1 MNIMLPESHEWEMRP
16 RWWMNIS
23 IVRLFPWNYA
33 EEQNQESRFWNK
45 YLFGQYFIFST
56 TYYLH
61 KIRLQDDKTLHHCN
75 IINNKHAQII
85 FLVGVPVHC
94 SKRGNKILHRLHTL
108 YIVDDTIQMMLKKN
122 IYLVR
127 RWPPCVLMVGLLF
140 SWYLGFIIK
149 WNTMKTKKTNETFI
163 LVIYFLHDYKQRLW

>member
-108 YIVDDTIQMMLKKN
+108 YIVDDTNDAQEEHLLGTQVATLCPYGWIIIFLIFRIHNKMKYNENKKDKRN
-122 IYLVR
+122 I
-127 RWPPCVLMVGLLF
+127 
-140 SWYLGFIIK
+140 
-149 WNTMKTKKTNETFI
+149 
-163 LVIYFLHDYKQRLW
+163 